1 MRNFPKGLF
10 LRSILSGLLLFSLFS
25 GWLTTTSRTY
35 ATSVASQVAPTGYET
50 DDPNQKQ
57 TTGPAQNLANAQA
70 DKTAFSKGM
79 IIVELQDAPAIEI
92 DQQVQKGNG
101 SVAARRQAVAG
112 QRAKLVQAQQDF
124 VNRLAARPEFKART
138 LYHLQ
143 NAFNGI
149 ALQVNPASI
158 EQIKNLSGVKA
169 VYPLVTYERENAVS
183 VPFIGAPQ
191 AWSSFNITGTNIKL
205 GIIDTG
211 IDYTHANFGGP
222 GTPAAFTGA
231 GAITTTPVVVNSTQ
245 LYPSAKVVGGYDFAG
260 DAYDAGSATNYIPQP
275 DSNPLDCASS
285 QGGGHGSHVAGTAA
299 GLGVKSD
306 GTTYTGPYTTN
317 LPASN
322 FIIGPGVAPGASLYA
337 LRVFGCTGSTSL
349 VAQAI
354 DWVLDPN
361 GDNDFSD
368 HLDVVNLSLG
378 SAYGAEDLVTS
389 RAVDNAAQAGILFAI
404 SAGNSG
410 DIHYVSGSP
419 GSAVQAVTVA
429 SSTDS
434 VSGIYNAFHV
444 NSPLSISGYY
454 SVTDATFGPPLSTTG
469 PITGTLYYPATNQ
482 TGCNT
487 YADGNISGKIL
498 LIDRGGTN
506 CAFVLKVKNAQD
518 AGAIAVLVA
527 NNQAGVVGMGGSDAT
542 ITIPSEAITQQTGNI
557 LKTSLAS
564 NTVNVTMS
572 AAFSNMITD
581 VVPAQADMV
590 SSFSSR
596 GPTNKSNQLKPDIT
610 APGSNILSTASG
622 TGNQGMPLNGTSM
635 AAPHIAGS
643 LVLMRQLHP
652 NWTVEEIKALLMNT
666 ANHDIWS
673 GQNQTGLRYAPARV
687 GAGRVDVAL
696 ASNDS
701 VLALN
706 ADDPGAVSVSFGA
719 VQASASSHSY
729 TRNVKVVN
737 KSLAAASY
745 TLSYDPYTTV
755 AGVSYSFPGG
765 TNLTVQ
771 GNSQVSFQVQLDV
784 TPAAVKNTLDPTM
797 PGTALALNEASGQLL
812 LTATGGGNTNLRLP
826 VYAVIRPASEMTTN
840 ETQLIFNTTTASGNL
855 TLSGNGLSGSTYP
868 ADTLSLVAPME
879 LSATRPQTTTV
890 GARTAN
896 IKAVGV
902 STDGTYI
909 YFGLATWANWTQPA
923 NGVSYNVY
931 IDTNLDNQDD
941 FDLFA
946 ARSGSETFIS
956 QLNKLNTS
964 INLSEGPLNKIA
976 TNKYNTGI
984 YNNNVLVLPVK
995 ISDLAISGRF
1005 NYRVE
1010 GFDAAYGNVDVT
1022 GSLSYDYTKPGL
1034 DFGLASNPLNA
1045 SAGITSPLF
1054 QDTPGQTIP
1063 FSFNSANFAA
1073 NQSKGLLLL
1082 HFFNSPDTSAQV
1094 VPVLLSSTTT
1104 LNIQPNP
1111 SSNGQ
1116 VITMTATVSGTGGG
1130 TPTGTVAFKEGSTL
1144 LGSSSLGGNSTAIF
1158 TTRALRAG
1166 QHNIVAYYSGD
1177 SSFAA
1182 SQSSPYSQQV
1192 NCVDTT
1198 VSEASDDG
1206 LCGSL
1211 TYALN
1216 QALQSPATS
1225 VNITF
1230 TVPGNVIT
1238 VTNSLPVIN
1247 APGKTIQLDAG
1258 CNIPQSGRGMYSLEI
1273 RGNSQ
1278 LSGLKLQ
1285 TGGNTVNGIAFS
1297 GFSGFGIDIQSNTNT
1312 ITCSAAFN
1320 NGQGG
1325 IRLGTVNGAQ
1335 ASHNQLGS
1343 AASASTGNLVFNNTG
1358 AGIQVNNGADNHAY
1372 YNLAGLDVLG
1382 APILPA
1388 NTVAPLRV
1396 AAGGQLIVH
1405 PGNRLRR

>member
-1 MRNFPKGLF
+1 MSNFPKGVF
-10 LRSILSGLLLFSLFS
+10 LRYALSGLLLFSIFS
-25 GWLTTTSRTY
+25 GWLVTTPRLYAASVSRQVVPTS
-35 ATSVASQVAPTGYET
+35 YET
-50 DDPNQKQ
+50 DDPNQKPVQ
-57 TTGPAQNLANAQA
+57 KPADAQA
-70 DKTAFSKGM
+70 AKTAFSNGL
-79 IIVELQDAPAIEI
+79 IIVELHDAPAIEI
-92 DQQVQKGNG
+92 DQQVRKGNG
-101 SVAARRQAVAG
+101 STAARRQAVAG
-112 QRAKLVQAQQDF
+112 QRAKLAQAQQDLL
-124 VNRLAARPEFKART
+124 NRLAARPEFKART
-138 LYHLQ
+138 IYRLQ

-158 EQIKNLSGVKA
+158 EQIKQLPGVTA

-191 AWSSFNITGTNIKL
+191 VWNSFGITGTNIKL

-222 GTPAAFTGA
+222 GTPAAFTAA
-231 GAITTTPVVVNSTQ
+231 GAITSTPVVVSGTQ
-245 LYPSAKVVGGYDFAG
+245 LYPSPKVAGGYDFAG

-285 QGGGHGSHVAGTAA
+285 LGGGHGSHVAGTAA

-322 FIIGPGVAPGASLYA
+322 FIIGPGVAPGATLYA

-349 VAQAI
+349 AAQAI

-378 SAYGAEDLVTS
+378 GAYGAEDIVTS

-404 SAGNSG
+404 SAGNNG

-434 VSGIYNAFHV
+434 ISGIYNAVHV

-454 SVTDATFGPPLSTTG
+454 SVTDATFGPSLSATG
-469 PITGTLYYPATNQ
+469 PITGTLYYPATDQ
-482 TGCNT
+482 DGCNT
-487 YADGNISGKIL
+487 YSDGNISGKIL
-498 LIDRGGTN
+498 LIDRGT
-506 CAFVLKVKNAQD
+506 CVFVIKVKNAQD

-527 NNQAGVVGMGGSDAT
+527 NNQAGIPGMGGTDAT
-542 ITIPSEAITQQTGNI
+542 INIPSQATTQQTGNM

-564 NTVNVTMS
+564 NTVTVTMS
-572 AAFSNMITD
+572 AAFRNMITD

-596 GPTNKSNQLKPDIT
+596 GPTNKSNRLKPDIT
-610 APGSNILSTASG
+610 APGSNIFSTASG

-652 NWTVEEIKALLMNT
+652 DWTVEEIKALLMNT

-687 GAGRVDVAL
+687 GAGRVDMAL

-706 ADDPGAVSVSFGA
+706 ANDPGAVSVSFGA

-737 KSLAAASY
+737 KSNAAASY

-755 AGVSYSFPGG
+755 TGVSYSFPGG
-765 TNLTVQ
+765 TNLTVPAN
-771 GNSQVSFQVQLDV
+771 GQVSFQVQLDI
-784 TPAAVKNTLDPTM
+784 TPGAVKNTFDPTM
-797 PGTALALNEASGQLL
+797 PGTALSLNEASGQLV
-812 LTATGGGNTNLRLP
+812 LTAMGGGNSNLRLP
-826 VYAVIRPASEMTTN
+826 VYAAIRPASEMTTN
-840 ETQLIFNTTTASGNL
+840 ETQLVFNTTAASGNV

-868 ADTLSLVAPME
+868 ADNLSLVAPME

-909 YFGLATWANWTQPA
+909 YFGLATWATWTQPA

-931 IDTNLDNQDD
+931 IDTNLDGHDD
-941 FDLFA
+941 FNLFA
-946 ARSGSETFIS
+946 ARTGSESFIS
-956 QLNKLNTS
+956 QLNNLNTS
-964 INLSEGPLNKIA
+964 SNFSEGPLNKIA

-995 ISDLAISGRF
+995 ISDLGVSGRF

-1034 DFGLASNPLNA
+1034 DFGLTGNPLNA
-1045 SAGITSPLF
+1045 SAGTTSPLF

-1063 FSFNSANFAA
+1063 FNFNSANFAA

-1082 HFFNSPDTSAQV
+1082 HFFNAPDSSAQV

-1104 LNIQPNP
+1104 LDIQPNP
-1111 SSNGQ
+1111 STNGQ
-1116 VITMTATVSGTGGG
+1116 VITMTATVSGIGGG

-1144 LGSSSLGGNSTAIF
+1144 LGSSSLGGNSAAVF

-1166 QHNIVAYYSGD
+1166 QHNIVAYYAGD
-1177 SSFAA
+1177 STFAA
-1182 SQSSPYSQQV
+1182 SQSNPYSQQV

-1216 QALQSPATS
+1216 QALVSPAVS

-1238 VTNSLPVIN
+1238 ATNSLPVIN
-1247 APGKTIQLDAG
+1247 TSGKTIQLDAG

-1285 TGGNTVNGIAFS
+1285 TGGNSVNGIAFS
-1297 GFSGFGIDIQSNTNT
+1297 GFSGFGIDIQSNNNT

-1320 NGQGG
+1320 NSQGG

-1335 ASHNQLGS
+1335 ASHNQLG
-1343 AASASTGNLVFNNTG
+1343 AASSPNTGNLIFNNTG
-1358 AGIQVNNGADNHAY
+1358 VGIQVNNGTDNHAY

-1396 AAGGQLIVH
+1396 AAGGQLIIH
-1405 PGNRLRR
+1405 AGNRLRR